1 MIKKKKKRNKNDF
14 FFVHQNFSAHM
25 RLCRGLEMKGTFE
38 DVFRETI

>member
-1 MIKKKKKRNKNDF
+1 MKAGGGMIKKKK
-14 FFVHQNFSAHM
+14 NFSAHM

>member
-1 MIKKKKKRNKNDF
+1 MAF
-14 FFVHQNFSAHM
+14 FFVHQKFSAHM